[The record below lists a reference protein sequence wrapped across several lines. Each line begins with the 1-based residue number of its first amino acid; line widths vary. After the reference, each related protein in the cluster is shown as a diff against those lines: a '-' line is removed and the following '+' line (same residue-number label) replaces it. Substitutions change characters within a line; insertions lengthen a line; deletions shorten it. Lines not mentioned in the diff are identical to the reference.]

1 MKLTDKE
8 KQQLLPQSK
17 TGDTTQ
23 NQQDVFS
30 VDKKGKI
37 RDDHIQKILKEVD
50 LQGLNDKEREQAF
63 KLLREEADVF
73 CIDSDDIGN
82 VTECQ
87 MEIQLKDQTPVQK
100 THYSMPKPLH
110 LEVKHYIEDLLNK
123 GWITKSTSRYSS
135 PIVAV

>member
-30 VDKKGKI
+30 VDKTGKI